1 MVFKNIPF
9 WIMDT
14 GSGLDLIRHADIVH
28 ASQHIEEAPKP
39 VTFKTANGGCRG
51 DYVVRASM
59 PSLKEEIMPLHL
71 RSDSGSLISGT
82 ALHAVWVFF
91 PLVRL

>member
-1 MVFKNIPF
+1 MVFKNIER

-14 GSGLDLIRHADIVH
+14 GSGLDLVRHADIVH

-59 PSLKEEIMPLHL
+59 PSLKEEIMPYILE
-71 RSDSGSLISGT
+71 
-82 ALHAVWVFF
+82 
-91 PLVRL
+91 